1 MTSALPVPEKQFYY
15 FSWRN
20 PLEVYGKQCCE
31 FVEMAK
37 LTDSQSDE
45 DDAYY
50 DLFFSKSCPV
60 PTYKVILLGD
70 TGAGKTSLFLRYKH
84 GSFRK
89 GSTLYGA
96 DRYMKDFSV
105 EDGEKVKVLC

>member
-1 MTSALPVPEKQFYY
+1 ME
-15 FSWRN
+15 
-20 PLEVYGKQCCE
+20 
-31 FVEMAK
+31 K

-45 DDAYY
+45 DDAHY
-50 DLFFSKSCPV
+50 DLFFSKSTV
-60 PTYKVILLGD
+60 PTYKVILLGN

-96 DRYMKDFSV
+96 DRYMKDFSFD
-105 EDGEKVKVLC
+105 DGEKVKVLC